1 VRYLKMGKKGFKEIV
16 AEISPN
22 LAQYVSLQIH
32 EAEQIPN
39 RVNPKKSML
48 RHMTIK

>member
-1 VRYLKMGKKGFKEIV
+1 
-16 AEISPN
+16 
-22 LAQYVSLQIH
+22 VSLQIH

-48 RHMTIK
+48 RHMTIKWMKTEDKKISKGSKSKWYL